1 MLGKNISLILLACFV
16 YYLFIICKK
25 KQERQGHM
33 TPLIFTFIQPTVR
46 LGALPPSKHLFLWN
60 FIASYFQVI

>member
-1 MLGKNISLILLACFV
+1 MLGKNISLTLLACFV

-33 TPLIFTFIQPTVR
+33 MPLIFTFIQHTV
-46 LGALPPSKHLFLWN
+46 
-60 FIASYFQVI
+60 